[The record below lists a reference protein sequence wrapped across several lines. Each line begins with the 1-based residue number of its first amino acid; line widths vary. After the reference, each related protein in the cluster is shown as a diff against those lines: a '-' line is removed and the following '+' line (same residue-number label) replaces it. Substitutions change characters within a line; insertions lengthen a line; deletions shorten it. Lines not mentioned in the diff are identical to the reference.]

1 MSSPPSNCHTIDQ
14 ECRNYVRA
22 NRWVARA
29 DRMILL
35 LKAIVLVLT
44 VVAAVSFLDK
54 KQEVFRVTQN
64 VCLYVM
70 GAVVCLTCLLVMYE
84 HWPQVMSATDL
95 LRPIEKRKLM
105 VVSDA
110 DGSVYFALASMLI
123 VLSVMAMVP
132 PWRKYMW
139 ELFSG

>member
-1 MSSPPSNCHTIDQ
+1 
-14 ECRNYVRA
+14 
-22 NRWVARA
+22 
-29 DRMILL
+29 MILL